1 MMENHPS
8 GWANPAIL
16 GLLAFGAAFIIAG
29 LTSLPSP
36 YGNGFGARYEGGGY
50 AILGYT
56 LTSTVSVFSVITTWI
71 GGAALLLAGVISY
84 RTGHQYWGTAF
95 ILYSFFW
102 IALASVVSSAAT
114 GYSLAALMFIFL
126 LISITFLINSMKHGW
141 GTFIIFLL
149 TTLAFILWIAEF
161 WMVAPLSTKTGSL
174 SSGFSWAIGG
184 EFILTGLAAWYIA
197 TAHLTNA
204 NYGRKVLPH

>member
-16 GLLAFGAAFIIAG
+16 GLLAFAAAFIIAG

-36 YGNGFGARYEGGGY
+36 YGNGFGARYMAGGY
-50 AILGYT
+50 GVFGYA
-56 LTSTVSVFSVITTWI
+56 STVSVFSVITEWI
-71 GGAALLLAGVISY
+71 GGAALLLAGVISF
-84 RTGHQYWGTAF
+84 RVGQQYWGTAF
-95 ILYSFFW
+95 ILYGFFW
-102 IALASVVSSAAT
+102 LSFSNLAAASAT
-114 GYSLAALMFIFL
+114 GYGLAALMFIFL
-126 LISITFLINSMKHGW
+126 LISLTFLINSMKHGW

-149 TTLAFILWIAEF
+149 TTLAMILWIVQF
-161 WMVAPLSTKTGSL
+161 WMIAPLNTKPTAL

-184 EFILTGLAAWYIA
+184 ELILTGLAAWYLA
-197 TAHLTNA
+197 TAHLTNS